1 MSKIDIKAMIKD
13 LKKNELTELIS
24 VAQEVLSTLFNSSE
38 IRDNVKESR
47 FSKGYECPKCQ
58 CKDVNKNGKSNG
70 RQRYI
75 CKRCRTSFDEFTMS
89 PFSNTKLGLDKWIK
103 YCELMILGLSIRKC
117 AEEVGV
123 GVKTSFYMRHRIL
136 DVINLSLKN
145 DKVEG
150 IVEVD
155 ECFIKESFKGNHSKS
170 TTFVMPRN
178 PRKRGKGKNDKKKR
192 GISKEQ
198 ICIETAIDRK
208 GNILMSAVCNGRITT
223 NQIINFFDNK
233 ICEDATFCV
242 DSHKSYM
249 AIKDK
254 LNIELKQVPRGKS
267 MIDSVYHLQHI
278 NALHSSFISGTII
291 EKNAKVGDALSTGSD
306 LCTIYDLSYLEMT
319 INVDELQVSSLK
331 VGQSVQVTAD
341 AVKDK
346 TYEGLVTRVSMKGD
360 TSGGTTTYPVTVRI
374 DETDGL
380 RPGMNANAEIVVAQA
395 KNALTVPNAA
405 IVRGGYVL
413 VRQDSPSAVNADDSM
428 SAPEGYVYVKVKTGV
443 SDDNYTQV
451 TSGLS
456 ESDTI
461 AYDPSSVS
469 SDSYYDDGGYD
480 DMGGEVIGGA
490 GNNADLAEGGEETLP
505 EETENGEA
513 PAADA
518 EEPAEGIDPAEAG
531 AVVVD

>member
-278 NALHSSFISGTII
+278 NALHSSFKRWLMTFNGVSTKYINNYLAWFKFLQLSKKNKKNDRIKDMLVNVATKDTCITRTTIRNRFIELTQNKKLYSILIKPFCDWKII
-291 EKNAKVGDALSTGSD
+291 EYFVQYNKVRNCYIL
-306 LCTIYDLSYLEMT
+306 
-319 INVDELQVSSLK
+319 
-331 VGQSVQVTAD
+331 
-341 AVKDK
+341 
-346 TYEGLVTRVSMKGD
+346 
-360 TSGGTTTYPVTVRI
+360 
-374 DETDGL
+374 
-380 RPGMNANAEIVVAQA
+380 
-395 KNALTVPNAA
+395 
-405 IVRGGYVL
+405 
-413 VRQDSPSAVNADDSM
+413 
-428 SAPEGYVYVKVKTGV
+428 
-443 SDDNYTQV
+443 
-451 TSGLS
+451 
-456 ESDTI
+456 
-461 AYDPSSVS
+461 
-469 SDSYYDDGGYD
+469 
-480 DMGGEVIGGA
+480 
-490 GNNADLAEGGEETLP
+490 
-505 EETENGEA
+505 
-513 PAADA
+513 
-518 EEPAEGIDPAEAG
+518 
-531 AVVVD
+531 